1 MTMMIVGLYARVST
15 KDKEQNPENQL
26 LRLRE
31 YCKVKGWDY
40 QEYIDYASGAKKDRP
55 GLKSIMSDLDNI
67 DGILVLRL
75 DPFGRSLENLLENLN
90 VIRSRGKFFEAVDQG
105 LKISEKK
112 DPMNDF
118 MLAILGAAAEFEREL
133 ISERVRDGMA
143 RARNENKKIGRPVV
157 MEQKG
162 VDSSRLVELKREG
175 KSIREISQLVG
186 IKRSTLHGILKS
198 LSEKPTPEN

>member
-75 DPFGRSLENLLENLN
+75 DRFGRSLQNLLENLN
-90 VIRSRGKFFEAVDQG
+90 IIRSKGKFFEAVDQG

-157 MEQKG
+157 LEQKG
-162 VDSSRLVELKREG
+162 INLSDLVSLKKEG
-175 KSIREISQLVG
+175 KSIREISQIVK
-186 IKRSTLHGILKS
+186 IKRSTVQRL
-198 LSEKPTPEN
+198 LSQKPIP